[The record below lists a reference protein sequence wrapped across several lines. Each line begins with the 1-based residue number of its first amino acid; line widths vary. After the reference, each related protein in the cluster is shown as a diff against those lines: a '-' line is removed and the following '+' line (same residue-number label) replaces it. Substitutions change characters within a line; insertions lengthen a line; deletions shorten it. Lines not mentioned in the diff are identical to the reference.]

1 MEKTAQLIF
10 DDDEESE
17 VTLIKDLDLDLGS
30 LFKLTYNFDILKNA
44 IFTIFK
50 NQETLVKKISKNNLL
65 NNEQK
70 NFIDSFEKNIKEKYI
85 TKEEYNETKNNLESK
100 IQELTKKIAQIDEE
114 FTKSNYIIYKYNLI
128 FFRY

>member
-44 IFTIFK
+44 IFTIFE
-50 NQETLVKKISKNNLL
+50 NQESLLKKISKNNLL

>member
-50 NQETLVKKISKNNLL
+50 NQESLLKKISKNNLL

-100 IQELTKKIAQIDEE
+100 IQELTKKIALIDEE
-114 FTKSNYIIYKYNLI
+114 FTKSNYII
-128 FFRY
+128 

>member
-50 NQETLVKKISKNNLL
+50 NQETLLKKISKNNLL

>member
-50 NQETLVKKISKNNLL
+50 NQESLLKKISKNNLL

-114 FTKSNYIIYKYNLI
+114 FTKSNYII
-128 FFRY
+128 

>member
-50 NQETLVKKISKNNLL
+50 NQESLLKKISKNNLL

-85 TKEEYNETKNNLESK
+85 TKEEYTETKNALESK

>member
-50 NQETLVKKISKNNLL
+50 NQESLLKKISKNNLL

-70 NFIDSFEKNIKEKYI
+70 NFIESFEKNIKEEYI
-85 TKEEYNETKNNLESK
+85 SKEEYTETKNALESK
-100 IQELTKKIAQIDEE
+100 IQELTKKITQIDEE
-114 FTKSNYIIYKYNLI
+114 FTKSNYIINKYNLI